1 MIFTKKALLGS
12 LSFATVLMVGNWSEA
27 IAQTIQDLPNGY
39 YAYRNIKYPNSQR
52 NPSYFLFRK
61 SGDFAAGTS
70 FAGISDGLDCWQ
82 GDLKSNYIVN
92 KTDAFENMGRGTK
105 PLTFTVSKRNGSFN
119 LEDYQRVSLNDVIAK
134 YQTARQKF
142 QACLNLFPV
151 ANASSQTPNP
161 QSLSAARYPTD
172 AELTQLKQDYERV
185 ILPLMIKSREFG
197 RNAEGEHS
205 PSLNLFANEW
215 AKINPNLSPFLGSW
229 QKQVASLM
237 IYPSKTSKNAC
248 VVMTLPAR
256 GSSSNSLDAQ
266 FAIASFSDGQL
277 RIKTSGWFNN
287 FLSSGAIF
295 VRRGNVLAIATIEQ
309 NKPKI
314 NPYSAYSDPLRNLK
328 SLPLANT
335 AQNQRVQQQFYAA
348 DCTASLPSQTR

>member
-1 MIFTKKALLGS
+1 MFAKNVLLGS
-12 LSFATVLMVGNWSEA
+12 LGFTTVLMAGNWSGA
-27 IAQTIQDLPNGY
+27 IGQN
-39 YAYRNIKYPNSQR
+39 
-52 NPSYFLFRK
+52 
-61 SGDFAAGTS
+61 
-70 FAGISDGLDCWQ
+70 
-82 GDLKSNYIVN
+82 
-92 KTDAFENMGRGTK
+92 
-105 PLTFTVSKRNGSFN
+105 
-119 LEDYQRVSLNDVIAK
+119 
-134 YQTARQKF
+134 
-142 QACLNLFPV
+142 
-151 ANASSQTPNP
+151 
-161 QSLSAARYPTD
+161 AARYPTNS
-172 AELTQLKQDYERV
+172 ELKQLKQDYEQV

-197 RNAEGEHS
+197 RNAEGERS
-205 PSLNLFANEW
+205 PSLNSFANEW
-215 AKINPNLSPFLGSW
+215 AAINPNLSPFLGSW

-277 RIKTSGWFNN
+277 KIKTSGWFNN

-314 NPYSAYSDPLRNLK
+314 NQYSAYSDPLRNLE

-335 AQNQRVQQQFYAA
+335 AQNQRVQQQFYNAG
-348 DCTASLPSQTR
+348 CTASLPSQIQSNR

>member
-1 MIFTKKALLGS
+1 MFNSRNLLVGLVAAS
-12 LSFATVLMVGNWSEA
+12 VSFGVGNDGGA
-27 IAQTIQDLPNGY
+27 IGQN
-39 YAYRNIKYPNSQR
+39 
-52 NPSYFLFRK
+52 
-61 SGDFAAGTS
+61 
-70 FAGISDGLDCWQ
+70 
-82 GDLKSNYIVN
+82 
-92 KTDAFENMGRGTK
+92 
-105 PLTFTVSKRNGSFN
+105 
-119 LEDYQRVSLNDVIAK
+119 
-134 YQTARQKF
+134 
-142 QACLNLFPV
+142 
-151 ANASSQTPNP
+151 
-161 QSLSAARYPTD
+161 AARYPTD
-172 AELTQLKQDYERV
+172 SELKQLKQDYDRL

-197 RNAEGEHS
+197 RNAEGERS
-205 PSLNLFANEW
+205 PSLNSFANAW
-215 AKINPNLSPFLGSW
+215 AEINPNLSPFLGSW